1 MGADVTVGVS
11 SSSSGVSKVTFILSW
26 KTANPGSG
34 DIFAGSS
41 RGDGASG
48 KLSFESGLD
57 WTDDKITLQHDL
69 NTEYLDISILD
80 VAGDIQTSE
89 TTSNAG
95 TNQYLDIGATA
106 EVTVKYLS
114 ANKIQL
120 WFNDNSSISAGSIF
134 KIMITG

>member
-11 SSSSGVSKVTFILSW
+11 SSSSGISKVTFVLSW
-26 KTANPGSG
+26 KTSG
-34 DIFAGSS
+34 TSFAGSS
-41 RGDGASG
+41 RGDGASS

-80 VAGDIQTSE
+80 VAGQVQTSE

-95 TNQYLDIGATA
+95 TNQYIDIGATA

-120 WFNDNSSISAGSIF
+120 WFNDNSNIAADSIF